1 VGDVAVFMNLPGGG
15 GLSLGF
21 CRYADV
27 LLLGFGWSIMLD
39 RVAKLLELE
48 LGMKL
53 EVVGTL
59 F

>member
-1 VGDVAVFMNLPGGG
+1 MFMNLPGGG